1 MRYRM
6 ATFTILAGDF
16 GKSPA
21 PTIAGQT
28 LRLPK
33 PPGTGMRSLRV
44 ESPYE
49 SIHASEI
56 TSLEVVAQAT
66 GKSFGGA
73 AAAGIVG
80 GLLLGGVG
88 AVAGVL
94 AGGNKDSVTFQL
106 TLRDGRKVI
115 ASAKPTAFQEIQ
127 TAEFTCRGQEPP
139 PRVEARPPAPLTRRG
154 IAVRVGL
161 VALLLGGVYVGVS
174 MFMAD
179 LGL

>member
-1 MRYRM
+1 M

-16 GKSPA
+16 GKTPSP
-21 PTIAGQT
+21 ILAGQT

-44 ESPYE
+44 ENPHE

-56 TSLEVVAQAT
+56 ASLEVVAQAS

-73 AAAGIVG
+73 AAAGIAG

-88 AVAGVL
+88 ALAGVL

-106 TLRDGRKVI
+106 TFRDGRKLI
-115 ASAKPTAFQEIQ
+115 GSAKPTAFQAIQ

-139 PRVEARPPAPLTRRG
+139 PRVEARPPEPLTRKG
-154 IAVRVGL
+154 IAVRAGL
-161 VALLLGGVYVGVS
+161 VALLLGGVYIGMSVLVARV
-174 MFMAD
+174 FP
-179 LGL
+179 